1 MPVKVFVLKS
11 LFIQNVVMGSAICI
25 VLFLLY
31 RGVKKKKIRQILLS
45 VIWFGAVI
53 WFFNSSLWGF
63 SAVTIGN
70 KGIGLKY
77 GFLSFKD
84 TTLPLNTSFEIKIE
98 NSGFPKYRKLYV
110 LKIGKRDSMRLSGL
124 EYSKLQYITESL
136 KKISGR

>member
-11 LFIQNVVMGSAICI
+11 LFVQNMVMALGICV

-31 RGVKKKKIRQILLS
+31 RGVKKKNIRQIILFCIWTG
-45 VIWFGAVI
+45 VIF

-63 SAVTIGN
+63 STVTIKN
-70 KGIGLKY
+70 NGIKLRY

-84 TTLPLNTSFEIKIE
+84 TILPLNTPFIIETE

-110 LKIGKRDSMRLSGL
+110 LKIGNRRSMRLSGS
-124 EYSKLQYITESL
+124 EYPRLHKLTETLKYFSKE
-136 KKISGR
+136 